1 MNSKRRAATGTKQ
14 SGCREKGSGEE
25 KYAGEGHTAD
35 AEPISRRRGYV
46 FCAASRA
53 TTIATGSTSA
63 SRSTRRQIKRPML
76 AVIEAVTGAMM
87 DFAPGH
93 VRAPES
99 IMMRIYRDTRFS
111 PNKLP
116 YKTHVAAW
124 WVHDGLRKTSGAG
137 FYLHV
142 SGKQVE
148 IAAGA
153 FMPETEQLLAIR
165 RFLMEHHQEY
175 RKLAQ
180 ARGLRRL
187 FTEDEGRRTIEPVAQ
202 RISGGASGSGALS
215 AEAVGLRRVA
225 RAGDGDQAGVCED
238 GGELFSC
245 GRSAGSVVESA
256 AAGEG
261 GEAAEA
267 ALLRLLIARLVAAR
281 ALPASRK
288 PRKLPQKL

>member
-1 MNSKRRAATGTKQ
+1 MRRADVRFATKIHAAK
-14 SGCREKGSGEE
+14 SV
-25 KYAGEGHTAD
+25 APTAD
-35 AEPISRRRGYV
+35 ARAYFSQVGLRFLRGLARNNNRDWFNERKPVYEAEV
-46 FCAASRA
+46 
-53 TTIATGSTSA
+53 
-63 SRSTRRQIKRPML
+63 KRPML

-111 PNKLP
+111 KNKLP

-142 SGKQVE
+142 SARQVE

-153 FMPETEQLLAIR
+153 FMPDTEQLLAIR
-165 RFLMEHHQEY
+165 RFLLEHHQEY

-187 FTEDEGRRTIEPVAQ
+187 FSDDEGHERLSRSPKGFPAEHPAAELYRQ
-202 RISGGASGSGALS
+202 KRWGFGASLEPEMATNPEF
-215 AEAVGLRRVA
+215 AKTVA
-225 RAGDGDQAGVCED
+225 SYFR
-238 GGELFSC
+238 
-245 GRSAGSVVESA
+245 A
-256 AAGEG
+256 AAPLV
-261 GEAAEA
+261 
-267 ALLRLLIARLVAAR
+267 ALLNRPLLVYAKRTRRPLF
-281 ALPASRK
+281 
-288 PRKLPQKL
+288 

>member
-1 MNSKRRAATGTKQ
+1 MDSKKWTGTGTRRPGSEQKRRPA
-14 SGCREKGSGEE
+14 
-25 KYAGEGHTAD
+25 EGNDERRPYFAPEGLRFLRGLARNND
-35 AEPISRRRGYV
+35 RDWFNARKPVYEAE
-46 FCAASRA
+46 
-53 TTIATGSTSA
+53 
-63 SRSTRRQIKRPML
+63 IKRPML

-111 PNKLP
+111 NNKLP
-116 YKTHVAAW
+116 YKPHVSAW

-137 FYLHV
+137 FYLQI
-142 SGKQVE
+142 SGKRVE

-187 FTEDEGRRTIEPVAQ
+187 LKDEVRGESLSRSPKSFPAEHPAADLYRQKRWGFSASVAAETATQ
-202 RISGGASGSGALS
+202 PDFAKAVASYF
-215 AEAVGLRRVA
+215 R
-225 RAGDGDQAGVCED
+225 
-238 GGELFSC
+238 
-245 GRSAGSVVESA
+245 A
-256 AAGEG
+256 AAPLVSMLNRPLLL
-261 GEAAEA
+261 AAE
-267 ALLRLLIARLVAAR
+267 R
-281 ALPASRK
+281 PRK
-288 PRKLPQKL
+288 PLF

>member
-1 MNSKRRAATGTKQ
+1 MSLKRRVATGAERSGLTKKSAPAKGHQQTQ
-14 SGCREKGSGEE
+14 S
-25 KYAGEGHTAD
+25 YFTPEGL
-35 AEPISRRRGYV
+35 RFLRGLARNNNRDWFNARKPVYE
-46 FCAASRA
+46 
-53 TTIATGSTSA
+53 G
-63 SRSTRRQIKRPML
+63 QIKRPML

-111 PNKLP
+111 NNKLP
-116 YKTHVAAW
+116 YKPHVSAW
-124 WVHDGLRKTSGAG
+124 WVHDGLAKTSGAG

-180 ARGLRRL
+180 GRGLRRL
-187 FTEDEGRRTIEPVAQ
+187 LKDEESGEPLSRSPKGFPAEHPAADLYRQKRWGFSTSLAAETATAADFAKTVAGYF
-202 RISGGASGSGALS
+202 R
-215 AEAVGLRRVA
+215 
-225 RAGDGDQAGVCED
+225 
-238 GGELFSC
+238 
-245 GRSAGSVVESA
+245 A
-256 AAGEG
+256 AAPLI
-261 GEAAEA
+261 
-267 ALLRLLIARLVAAR
+267 ALLNRPLLVKAER
-281 ALPASRK
+281 
-288 PRKLPQKL
+288 PRRPLF

>member
-1 MNSKRRAATGTKQ
+1 MDLKRRAGTGT
-14 SGCREKGSGEE
+14 RRPGSGQ
-25 KYAGEGHTAD
+25 KTRPAEGKDERRPYFAPEGLRFLRGLARNND
-35 AEPISRRRGYV
+35 RDWFNARKPVYEAE
-46 FCAASRA
+46 
-53 TTIATGSTSA
+53 
-63 SRSTRRQIKRPML
+63 IKRPML

-111 PNKLP
+111 NNKLP
-116 YKTHVAAW
+116 YKPHVSAW

-137 FYLHV
+137 FYLQV
-142 SGKQVE
+142 SGRQVE

-187 FTEDEGRRTIEPVAQ
+187 LKDEESGEPLSRSPKGFPAEHPAADLYRQKRWGFSASLAPETATRADFAKTVASYF
-202 RISGGASGSGALS
+202 R
-215 AEAVGLRRVA
+215 
-225 RAGDGDQAGVCED
+225 
-238 GGELFSC
+238 
-245 GRSAGSVVESA
+245 A
-256 AAGEG
+256 AAPLVTMLNRPLLL
-261 GEAAEA
+261 AAE
-267 ALLRLLIARLVAAR
+267 R
-281 ALPASRK
+281 PRK
-288 PRKLPQKL
+288 PLF

>member
-1 MNSKRRAATGTKQ
+1 MKAAHNSGKNSSRPAKAAVELAKPYFNPVGLRFLRGLARNNNRDWFNARKPVY
-14 SGCREKGSGEE
+14 E
-25 KYAGEGHTAD
+25 
-35 AEPISRRRGYV
+35 AE
-46 FCAASRA
+46 
-53 TTIATGSTSA
+53 
-63 SRSTRRQIKRPML
+63 IKRPML
-76 AVIEAVTGAMM
+76 AVIEALTSAMM

-111 PNKLP
+111 KNKLP
-116 YKTHVAAW
+116 YKPHVSAW

-187 FTEDEGRRTIEPVAQ
+187 LKDEESGEPLSRSPKGFPADHPAAEIYRQKRWGFSASLAPEMATRADFARVVASYF
-202 RISGGASGSGALS
+202 R
-215 AEAVGLRRVA
+215 
-225 RAGDGDQAGVCED
+225 
-238 GGELFSC
+238 
-245 GRSAGSVVESA
+245 A
-256 AAGEG
+256 AAPLV
-261 GEAAEA
+261 AI
-267 ALLRLLIARLVAAR
+267 LNRPLLVAAQR
-281 ALPASRK
+281 
-288 PRKLPQKL
+288 PRRPLF